1 MITSSHQSVPPG
13 LVVAPVSFQIEVP
26 PSFVY
31 RVLNT
36 SLYSAALAILGFDNV
51 WKPADALK
59 LIFVFPAIPFL
70 VVIRMTP
77 LEARVP

>member
-1 MITSSHQSVPPG
+1 MIQILKANVTG
-13 LVVAPVSFQIEVP
+13 LGIG
-26 PSFVY
+26 
-31 RVLNT
+31 
-36 SLYSAALAILGFDNV
+36 LYQLAILGFDSV